1 MKVRFGNKEDK
12 KEFLRTQK
20 EAFPNLDV
28 KQQTKYFDEKIKNK
42 EIFIAEENKEYLG
55 HHCFGKHLLNP
66 PFVGGVFGE
75 ELAVRKKFRG
85 VGIGT
90 KLVDELIKYC
100 KKNKIK
106 MFYLGT
112 GDFKGNKAISY
123 YKKLGFEKVGY
134 INDINPDSKYDYG
147 QIIMAK
153 VVK

>member
-90 KLVDELIKYC
+90 KLVDELIKYSLPLL
-100 KKNKIK
+100 KEGGYLLAYKAKDIDDEINNAQELIEKNK
-106 MFYLGT
+106 L
-112 GDFKGNKAISY
+112 
-123 YKKLGFEKVGY
+123 KLETFTKELNGVERKLVT
-134 INDINPDSKYDYG
+134 IQP
-147 QIIMAK
+147 
-153 VVK
+153 